1 MCLPLLSLNTNKTAN
16 VKCSFLELTYRLMCF
31 FKVRRGT
38 HFTLRSCARMPVTGN
53 LQREAVIGRKGEEWE
68 LNLSKK
74 VTSAGW
80 QEKGLMS
87 GQRLTGSGGL
97 LVTD

>member
-1 MCLPLLSLNTNKTAN
+1 
-16 VKCSFLELTYRLMCF
+16 
-31 FKVRRGT
+31 
-38 HFTLRSCARMPVTGN
+38 MPVTGN